1 MNLYL
6 WLLISY
12 AAVLMG
18 LGLWLG
24 RRVRGTGDFFVAGRR
39 LGPGLLF
46 STMLAANI
54 GAGSTVNAAALGYA
68 DGLSAWWWIGS
79 AGLGSIV
86 LAFTVGPRI
95 RRLAAEHD
103 LRTVGDFLELR
114 YGPSVR
120 ATVAVLLLVGSLAL
134 LAAQF
139 IGGAVILSV
148 IAGIDRWVGCVIAGL
163 VVTVYFT
170 AGGLLT
176 AAWINVV
183 QLAVLLGGFVVV
195 VPLALAGVGG
205 WESMVAATGDVDG
218 YWNPWQGGGSGWVY
232 VAMLGPAFIVSPGLL
247 QKVYG
252 ARDDRAVRIGVLAN
266 GVVLLGFAAVPPLLG
281 MMMRTLTP
289 DLINPDLALP
299 TLFVEAL
306 PPMVGAIGLAALF
319 SAEISSA
326 DAILFMLAT
335 SMFSAEISS
344 ADAILFMLA
353 TSMSQD
359 VRRFVRPSATD
370 AEVLQAARRA
380 AIAGG
385 VLATGLAIAA
395 ETIVSAL
402 AFFYTLMSVS
412 LFVPVIAGLFLRRFQ
427 TPEALT
433 AIAAGVSIAVVIQVS
448 TGGIGVGGFTPAML
462 GLGAAALGCGAVALI
477 RRFR

>member
-1 MNLYL
+1 
-6 WLLISY
+6 
-12 AAVLMG
+12 MG

-335 SMFSAEISS
+335 SM
-344 ADAILFMLA
+344 
-353 TSMSQD
+353 SQD
-359 VRRFVRPSATD
+359 VYRRFVRPSATD

>member
-1 MNLYL
+1 MLV
-6 WLLISY
+6 SY

-18 LGLWLG
+18 LGLWIG

-289 DLINPDLALP
+289 DLVNQDLALP

-335 SMFSAEISS
+335 SM
-344 ADAILFMLA
+344 
-353 TSMSQD
+353 SQD
-359 VRRFVRPSATD
+359 VYRRFVRPSATD

-433 AIAAGVSIAVVIQVS
+433 AIAAGVSVAVVIQVS

-462 GLGAAALGCGAVALI
+462 GLGAAALGCGAVALV
-477 RRFR
+477 RREVR

>member
-6 WLLISY
+6 VLLVSY

-18 LGLWLG
+18 LGLWIG
-24 RRVRGTGDFFVAGRR
+24 RRVRNTGDFFVAGRR

-54 GAGSTVNAAALGYA
+54 GAGSTVSAAALGYA

-79 AGLGSIV
+79 AGFGSIV
-86 LAFTVGPRI
+86 LAWWVGPRI

-103 LRTVGDFLELR
+103 FRTVGDFLEQR

-120 ATVAVLLLVGSLAL
+120 ATVALLLLVGALAL

-139 IGGAVILSV
+139 IGGAAILSV
-148 IAGIDRWVGCVIAGL
+148 VAGIDRWVGCVIAGL

-176 AAWINVV
+176 SAWINVV
-183 QLAVLLGGFVVV
+183 QLAVLLGGFVIV
-195 VPLALAGVGG
+195 VPLALTGVGG
-205 WESMVAATGDVDG
+205 WESVVAATSGLDG
-218 YWNPWQGGGSGWVY
+218 YWNPWQGGGSGWFY
-232 VAMLGPAFIVSPGLL
+232 LAMLGPAFIVSPGLL

-252 ARDDRAVRIGVLAN
+252 ARDDRTVRIGVMAN
-266 GVVLLGFAAVPPLLG
+266 GVALLLFAAVPPLLG
-281 MMMRTLTP
+281 MMMRTLTS
-289 DLINPDLALP
+289 DLASPDLALP

-306 PPMVGAIGLAALF
+306 PPVVGAVGLAALF

-326 DAILFMLAT
+326 DAILFML
-335 SMFSAEISS
+335 S
-344 ADAILFMLA
+344 

-359 VRRFVRPSATD
+359 IYRRFVRPAATD
-370 AEVLQAARRA
+370 AEVLRAARLA
-380 AIAGG
+380 AITGG
-385 VLATGLAIAA
+385 VLATALAVVA
-395 ETIVSAL
+395 ETIVAAL
-402 AFFYTLMSVS
+402 GFFYTVISVS
-412 LFVPVIAGLFLRRFQ
+412 LFIPVIAGLYLRRLE

-433 AIAAGVSIAVVIQVS
+433 AIAAGVSIGVVTQVS
-448 TGGIGVGGFTPAML
+448 TGGIGVGGLTPAML
-462 GLGAAALGCGAVALI
+462 GLGAAARGCGAVVVI
-477 RRFR
+477 RRRQAVVGIGGSER

>member
-335 SMFSAEISS
+335 SM
-344 ADAILFMLA
+344 
-353 TSMSQD
+353 SQD
-359 VRRFVRPSATD
+359 VYRRFVRPSATD

>member
-6 WLLISY
+6 WMLVSY

-335 SMFSAEISS
+335 SM
-344 ADAILFMLA
+344 
-353 TSMSQD
+353 SQD
-359 VRRFVRPSATD
+359 VYRRFVRPSATD

-385 VLATGLAIAA
+385 ALATGLAIAA

-448 TGGIGVGGFTPAML
+448 TGEIGVGGFTPAML

>member
-1 MNLYL
+1 VNLYL
-6 WLLISY
+6 WMLVSY

-68 DGLSAWWWIGS
+68 DGISAWWWIGS

-205 WESMVAATGDVDG
+205 WESMVAATGDVDD

-335 SMFSAEISS
+335 SM
-344 ADAILFMLA
+344 
-353 TSMSQD
+353 SQD
-359 VRRFVRPSATD
+359 VYRRFVRPSATD

-448 TGGIGVGGFTPAML
+448 TGGIGVGGFTPPML
-462 GLGAAALGCGAVALI
+462 GLGAAALGCGAVALV
-477 RRFR
+477 RRTR

>member
-6 WLLISY
+6 WMLVSY

-335 SMFSAEISS
+335 SM
-344 ADAILFMLA
+344 
-353 TSMSQD
+353 SQD
-359 VRRFVRPSATD
+359 VYRRFVRPSATD

-380 AIAGG
+380 ALAGG
-385 VLATGLAIAA
+385 ALATGLAIAA

-448 TGGIGVGGFTPAML
+448 TGEIGVGGFTPAML

>member
-6 WLLISY
+6 GLLVSY

-18 LGLWLG
+18 LGLWIG

-79 AGLGSIV
+79 AGIGSIV
-86 LAFTVGPRI
+86 LAWLVGPSI
-95 RRLAAEHD
+95 RRLAAKHD

-120 ATVAVLLLVGSLAL
+120 ATVAVLLVVGALAL

-148 IAGIDRWVGCVIAGL
+148 VAGVDRWVGCVIAGL

-176 AAWINVV
+176 SAWVNVV

-195 VPLALAGVGG
+195 VPLALTGVGG
-205 WESMVAATGDVDG
+205 WESVVAATSDLDD
-218 YWNPWQGGGSGWVY
+218 YWNPWQGGGSGWFY
-232 VAMLGPAFIVSPGLL
+232 LAMLGPAFIVSPGLL

-252 ARDDRAVRIGVLAN
+252 ARDDRTVRIGVMAN
-266 GVVLLGFAAVPPLLG
+266 GVVLLLFAAVPPLLG
-281 MMMRTLTP
+281 MMMRTLNP
-289 DLINPDLALP
+289 DLANQDLALP

-306 PPMVGAIGLAALF
+306 PPAVGAVGLAALF
-319 SAEISSA
+319 SAEVSSA

-335 SMFSAEISS
+335 A
-344 ADAILFMLA
+344 
-353 TSMSQD
+353 MSQD
-359 VRRFVRPSATD
+359 VYRRFVRPAAND
-370 AEVLQAARRA
+370 ADVLRAARLA
-380 AIAGG
+380 AITGG
-385 VLATGLAIAA
+385 VLATALAVVA
-395 ETIVSAL
+395 ETIVAAL
-402 AFFYTLMSVS
+402 GFFYTVISVS
-412 LFVPVIAGLFLRRFQ
+412 LFVPVIAGLYVRRFEV
-427 TPEALT
+427 PEALT
-433 AIAAGVSIAVVIQVS
+433 AVAAGVSIGVVTQVS
-448 TGGIGVGGFTPAML
+448 TAGVGVGGLTPAML
-462 GLGAAALGCGAVALI
+462 GLGAAALSSGAIAVARKRLV
-477 RRFR
+477 RVT